1 MFTISGD
8 LDTTSKSHEEAIL
21 SFLTSPAMLVPE
33 QGPVQP
39 HHLRVEAV
47 ASDDFPENAWFW
59 ELTEDAPRI
68 GDVDDDPP
76 QVCGVVA
83 WYTRFSAYVVTVDSG
98 ERLPVD
104 ELLGSG
110 PPA

>member
-1 MFTISGD
+1 MFTISSD
-8 LDTTSKSHEEAIL
+8 LDETSKSHEEAVL
-21 SFLTSPAMLVPE
+21 RFLTSPAMLVPE
-33 QGPVQP
+33 QGAVERA
-39 HHLRVEAV
+39 HLRFEAV
-47 ASDDFPENAWFW
+47 DSADFPNAAWFW
-59 ELTEDAPRI
+59 ELTDDAPRI

-98 ERLPVD
+98 ERLSVE